1 MCGVAIGAIQI
12 VPLLKFS
19 RTSVRPTLSMSGSLD
34 QSITPHHLLLLG
46 FPYLFGGSTHA
57 PSFAAAWLDPG
68 IQQEVGSYL
77 GITILAIA
85 VVGIVALWRRPV
97 VRALVVM
104 AGAALLIAM
113 GGTTFV
119 GRLVYDLV
127 PGAKDFRDW
136 GRMLWL
142 VNLGVAM
149 LAGAGMRELLRAPQ
163 RVVFGIAVGA
173 GGLAVAAVAFPRI
186 GALHKVLATGRDGAI
201 ARWSPVVLVLALA
214 GAVFV
219 ATLHRRGGT
228 VAILVVCALDV
239 VSFAYVAPWHGQSL
253 SPAAAHTFYDSSPP
267 VFGVPY
273 AAPGGIDRW
282 ASDWYGFR
290 SISLAKDL
298 LGVNGYDPLIQKDWA
313 ATAGAWQYDGYP
325 TRPDLW
331 SPGWTSDVLRISTLV
346 LSNSVTPTDA
356 SWRRDGPV
364 PGIAFTRWVRTPR
377 LPDAYLVGAV
387 DLAPLGDIQ
396 SQLRNPYAALS
407 GDAFVEQRTTA
418 MSDLDRPGR
427 AGRVV
432 TDDLL
437 RSQRL
442 VVDARRDAFLVLSE
456 DWEAGW
462 HATVDGKP
470 VPVVRTDGL
479 VLGVAVP
486 RGRHVVELHFTP
498 PGLHSGLLVSLLGLL
513 ALLCAAPL
521 LAIALRVTWR
531 RPEPA
536 TRTGVSSPRIRRRSD
551 AGSEGFGG

>member
-1 MCGVAIGAIQI
+1 M
-12 VPLLKFS
+12 
-19 RTSVRPTLSMSGSLD
+19 
-34 QSITPHHLLLLG
+34 
-46 FPYLFGGSTHA
+46 
-57 PSFAAAWLDPG
+57 
-68 IQQEVGSYL
+68 
-77 GITILAIA
+77 
-85 VVGIVALWRRPV
+85 
-97 VRALVVM
+97 
-104 AGAALLIAM
+104 
-113 GGTTFV
+113 
-119 GRLVYDLV
+119 
-127 PGAKDFRDW
+127 
-136 GRMLWL
+136 
-142 VNLGVAM
+142 
-149 LAGAGMRELLRAPQ
+149 
-163 RVVFGIAVGA
+163 
-173 GGLAVAAVAFPRI
+173 
-186 GALHKVLATGRDGAI
+186 
-201 ARWSPVVLVLALA
+201 LVLTLA

-267 VFGVPY
+267 VFGAPY

-407 GDAFVEQRTTA
+407 GNAFVEQRTTA

-442 VVDARRDAFLVLSE
+442 VVDAAPRRVPRALGGLGGRVARDGRRQTG
-456 DWEAGW
+456 AGGAHRRPGARRGRAARASRGGAAL
-462 HATVDGKP
+462 HAT
-470 VPVVRTDGL
+470 RSA
-479 VLGVAVP
+479 LG
-486 RGRHVVELHFTP
+486 P
-498 PGLHSGLLVSLLGLL
+498 PGL
-513 ALLCAAPL
+513 AARPARTPL
-521 LAIALRVTWR
+521 R
-531 RPEPA
+531 RTAAGDRPA
-536 TRTGVSSPRIRRRSD
+536 RHTAPTRTPTRTGVSSPRIRRRSD